1 MSLEQKLGDF
11 KTRLE
16 RLGKPGIALDIDDT
30 LSQTAEYCLDQ
41 LTKRFGNPANL
52 SLPQIRAQYGMF
64 QHVPQWN
71 NPTAHD
77 FMEELNNSPENL
89 KNFPLLDGVHE
100 ALQQLQEKLPIACYL
115 TARSEI
121 MAGHTQEWLDRHGF
135 PAAELICR
143 PNEVSVLEG
152 SKWKAGVLYDLS
164 PHVVGLV
171 DDNVQFP
178 VHLPTDYPGTV
189 YLIGVETHSYAQ
201 KNVFACPTWADVIK
215 IILNR

>member
-1 MSLEQKLGDF
+1 MSLEQKLADF
-11 KTRLE
+11 KARLQM
-16 RLGKPGIALDIDDT
+16 LGRPGIALDIDDT
-30 LSQTAEYCLDQ
+30 LSQTAERCLDQ
-41 LTKRFGNPANL
+41 LTERFGNPTNL
-52 SLPQIRAQYGMF
+52 TLPEIRAQYGMF

-71 NPTAHD
+71 NPEAHD
-77 FMEELNNSPENL
+77 FIEKLNNSPENL
-89 KNFPLLDGVHE
+89 KNFALLDGVHE
-100 ALQQLQEKLPIACYL
+100 ALRQLQEKVPITCYL

-121 MAGHTQEWLDRHGF
+121 VASHTQEWLDRHGF

-143 PNEVSVLEG
+143 PHEVPVLQG
-152 SKWKAGVLYDLS
+152 GRWKAEVLYDLS

-178 VHLPTDYPGTV
+178 SHLPVDYPGAI
-189 YLIGVETHSYAQ
+189 YLIGTETHSYPQ